1 MTCKVICH
9 ILQGGVDGP
18 SGNDEHIDDDQFDL
32 DMCYDEY
39 QQESLDRHW
48 AVMVKTFRS
57 LDEVYTFYS
66 KHARERGFSIRKD
79 SLKFSKDRKDSALEE
94 VSLFCR
100 RKTTGQVLY
109 HGRPDPQA

>member
-18 SGNDEHIDDDQFDL
+18 SGNDEHSDDDQFDL

-57 LDEVYTFYS
+57 LDEVYTFYN
-66 KHARERGFSIRKD
+66 KHARECGFSIRKD
-79 SLKFSKDRKDSALEE
+79 SLKRSKDRARTVRLRRYLCSAAGK
-94 VSLFCR
+94 R
-100 RKTTGQVLY
+100 
-109 HGRPDPQA
+109 